1 MNILITQ
8 RLPLDPYQY
17 IHHSNIYYNDSETPI
32 EQTRLYELIADLDGI
47 LTTVVTKIDKDL
59 LNKANRLKIIANYG
73 VGYDNIDVTYA
84 KEKNIIVTNTPYV
97 LTESTAELALILI
110 LTLSRKIIEAHKY
123 TTNKKFNM
131 WQPTLLL
138 GKDLYNSTVGIYG
151 FGRIGQRLAQLLSP
165 FNVNIVYHSRAKKRH
180 EELLL
185 NAQYVEFSELLKISD
200 YLIITAPKSELTY
213 HRFTFKE
220 FKSMKKSAYII
231 NVGRGDII
239 KEDDLIKALNNNFIE
254 GAGLDV
260 YEREPLISEELIK
273 MNNVVLLPHIGSAT
287 INTRTAMAELCFQSL
302 KDVLFKH
309 IKPWNII

>member
-8 RLPLDPYQY
+8 KLPLDPYKY
-17 IHHSNIYYNDSETPI
+17 IQHCNIHYNDCETPI
-32 EQTRLYELIADLDGI
+32 EQNRLHELIADLDGI
-47 LTTVVTKIDKDL
+47 LTTVVTKIDKSL
-59 LNKANRLKIIANYG
+59 LNKANRLKIISNYG
-73 VGYDNIDVTYA
+73 VGYDNIDVAYA
-84 KEKNIIVTNTPYV
+84 KERNIIVTNTPYV
-97 LTESTAELALILI
+97 LTESTAQIALILI

-123 TTNKKFNM
+123 TTNKKFDI
-131 WQPTLLL
+131 WQPTLFL
-138 GKDLYNSTVGIYG
+138 GDDLYNSTVGIYG
-151 FGRIGQRLAQLLSP
+151 FGRIGQRLAQLLSA
-165 FNVNIVYHSRAKKRH
+165 FNVNIVYYSRTKKRH

-185 NAQYVEFSELLKISD
+185 NARYVEFTELLKISD
-200 YLIITAPKSELTY
+200 FLIITAPKSNTTY
-213 HRFTFKE
+213 HRFTLKE
-220 FKSMKKSAYII
+220 FKLMKKNAYII

-239 KEDDLIKALNNNFIE
+239 KEGDLIKALKKDHIK

-302 KDVLFKH
+302 NDVLFKN